1 MRLKSQ
7 LYHDGYITSTR
18 LVCVLTI
25 LSGPEWP
32 SEWWR
37 PANTH
42 THTHTHAHTHTHTQ
56 THTHTLRSLS
66 TRLEGRISENVCV
79 CYYVCVCACVVM
91 SLSLSLSLC
100 VCVCVCFYVYIRMC
114 VCGYVSL
121 SLTLCGYVCVLP
133 DGCSQDDGNTH
144 SHRQSVFTRRSS
156 FLRVQSKPDKR
167 DTSVIKPQDH
177 TSPPV
182 QNLL

>member
-1 MRLKSQ
+1 MC
-7 LYHDGYITSTR
+7 
-18 LVCVLTI
+18 VCVIMCVYVHVWLC
-25 LSGPEWP
+25 LSP
-32 SEWWR
+32 
-37 PANTH
+37 
-42 THTHTHAHTHTHTQ
+42 
-56 THTHTLRSLS
+56 SLS
-66 TRLEGRISENVCV
+66 H
-79 CYYVCVCACVVM
+79 
-91 SLSLSLSLC
+91 C

-182 QNLL
+182 QNLLQAFKGALKGGRESCSWREVQSQLDRQCHCASQCFTVQLRCVNNLPSHTGTS